1 MFEKITSTLVGFA
14 SHLLGGLKVAAS
26 FIFARVL
33 AACGLTF
40 VNYQYV
46 LPSIKSFIVEQASGM
61 PTMVREMA
69 GAMGVDVFMTMIAS
83 ALVAKVGMRV
93 FLAGVT
99 QLQDMITDAGG

>member
-1 MFEKITSTLVGFA
+1 MFEKITSMLVGF
-14 SHLLGGLKVAAS
+14 SGHLIGGLKLAAS
-26 FIFARVL
+26 AIFARVL

-46 LPSIKSFIVEQASGM
+46 LPSVKAWLIEHTSGI
-61 PTMVREMA
+61 PGMVREIA
-69 GAMGVDVFMTMIAS
+69 GAMGVDIFMTMIVS

-99 QLQDMITDAGG
+99 QLQGMIADAGG

>member
-1 MFEKITSTLVGFA
+1 MFEKITSILVGFA
-14 SHLLGGLKVAAS
+14 GHLIGGVKLAAS
-26 FIFARVL
+26 GIFARIL

-46 LPSIKSFIVEQASGM
+46 LPSVKAWLVEQTSGM
-61 PTMVREMA
+61 PAMVTEMGA
-69 GAMGVDVFMTMIAS
+69 AMGVDVFMTMIAS

-99 QLQDMITDAGG
+99 QLQGMIDNAGG